1 MNILIKTLVK
11 STWKANFFVILFLC
25 LIRHCKYRK
34 QTTYVCT
41 YLVAHAPLCWK
52 WTGPETGN
60 GSQACQSITLKTSVK
75 HETCRRWWCY
85 GNFSHIQIRKYKSMN
100 ELTKFL
106 ALFIKLN
113 VSVIEIGSGV
123 QTNGDVFSDYIE
135 WPLYTDGRYNP
146 TFNDHCDQ
154 PR

>member
-1 MNILIKTLVK
+1 
-11 STWKANFFVILFLC
+11 
-25 LIRHCKYRK
+25 
-34 QTTYVCT
+34 
-41 YLVAHAPLCWK
+41 
-52 WTGPETGN
+52 
-60 GSQACQSITLKTSVK
+60 
-75 HETCRRWWCY
+75 
-85 GNFSHIQIRKYKSMN
+85 MN